1 MYGIMSGLE
10 PRRYAGGDLVQ
21 KALQLG
27 VQPFGMSDEEIM
39 QAIMQ
44 KQQVDDISGA
54 SGDIGKGLSALNENV
69 KDYVFDYTDP
79 LELSLI
85 HI

>member
-10 PRRYAGGDLVQ
+10 PKGYANGDLVQ

-39 QAIMQ
+39 QAISQ
-44 KQQVDDISGA
+44 
-54 SGDIGKGLSALNENV
+54 
-69 KDYVFDYTDP
+69 
-79 LELSLI
+79 
-85 HI
+85 